1 MDCIIEELSNPTVM
15 DDLVNK
21 ILQAQEQKNKKRSIE
36 ITLQKEKNANELAIK
51 NIMSAIEQGG
61 VVATLMERLREL
73 EKRQSEIEGQIL
85 IEKSKT
91 EITITETQIRKFY
104 NDALSKNSKM
114 MIDLLIK
121 VIILYDDK
129 IEIFFKTPL
138 TRGSDDDRGFSFAI
152 KKIGI
157 TYDVPQR
164 KTPVSLHF
172 DISLRI

>member
-1 MDCIIEELSNPTVM
+1 MAEYYLAELYQKIRRGNNCR
-15 DDLVNK
+15 DLNGK
-21 ILQAQEQKNKKRSIE
+21 ASGTR
-36 ITLQKEKNANELAIK
+36 
-51 NIMSAIEQGG
+51 
-61 VVATLMERLREL
+61 
-73 EKRQSEIEGQIL
+73 KRQSEIEGQIL
-85 IEKSKT
+85 IEKSKAEVT
-91 EITITETQIRKFY
+91 VTGSQIRKFY

-114 MIDLLIK
+114 MVDLLVK

-138 TRGSDDDRGFSFAI
+138 TRGSDDDRGFSFSL

-172 DISLRI
+172 DVSLQI

>member
-1 MDCIIEELSNPTVM
+1 MYYRPSESPPEWLNTIRQNFLKKYDEAITVT
-15 DDLVNK
+15 
-21 ILQAQEQKNKKRSIE
+21 
-36 ITLQKEKNANELAIK
+36 TL
-51 NIMSAIEQGG
+51 
-61 VVATLMERLREL
+61 TERLREL
-73 EKRQSEIEGQIL
+73 EKRQSETEGQIL

-91 EITITETQIRKFY
+91 EITVTESQIRKFY

-121 VIILYDDK
+121 VIILYNDK

-138 TRGSDDDRGFSFAI
+138 TGGSDDDRGFSFAI

-172 DISLRI
+172 DVSLQI

>member
-1 MDCIIEELSNPTVM
+1 MYCRPFESPPEWLNTIRQNFL
-15 DDLVNK
+15 
-21 ILQAQEQKNKKRSIE
+21 KKYDE
-36 ITLQKEKNANELAIK
+36 AIT
-51 NIMSAIEQGG
+51 
-61 VVATLMERLREL
+61 VATLTERLREL

-91 EITITETQIRKFY
+91 EITVTESQIRKFY
-104 NDALSKNSKM
+104 NDALSNNSKM
-114 MIDLLIK
+114 MVDLLIK

-164 KTPVSLHF
+164 KTPVSLRF
-172 DISLRI
+172 DISLQI

>member
-1 MDCIIEELSNPTVM
+1 MSRLNVPYRVPFVSFI
-15 DDLVNK
+15 K
-21 ILQAQEQKNKKRSIE
+21 ILVGL
-36 ITLQKEKNANELAIK
+36 T
-51 NIMSAIEQGG
+51 
-61 VVATLMERLREL
+61 ERLREL

-114 MIDLLIK
+114 MVDLLIK

-138 TRGSDDDRGFSFAI
+138 TKGSDDDRGFSFAI

-164 KTPVSLHF
+164 KTPVSLRF
-172 DISLRI
+172 DVSLRI